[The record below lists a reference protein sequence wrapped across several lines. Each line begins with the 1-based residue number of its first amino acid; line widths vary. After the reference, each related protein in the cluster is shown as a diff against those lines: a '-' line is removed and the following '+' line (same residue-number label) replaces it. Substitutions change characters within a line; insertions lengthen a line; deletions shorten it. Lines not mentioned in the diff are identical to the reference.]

1 MTNNSPLSDENTY
14 VFDAESVSETTRLM
28 LQDRQMTRNMGGPF
42 SERSRADFSNMHDI
56 LDIACGPGGWV
67 LDVAY
72 EHPHIQVE
80 GIDTSRVLIEYARAS
95 ARAQKLSNAHFTI
108 MNALQPLE
116 FPDNAFDVVNA
127 RMLFAVVP
135 PDQWPHLL
143 QECLRITRPG
153 GTIRL
158 TEWEIPLTNS
168 PAYERLSHLFAT
180 ALHRTGRTFSP
191 DGYHIGMIPMLGP
204 FLRNLG
210 CEDVKSKGYA
220 FDFSFGTDSY
230 TDAYENTKIVYLQT
244 KPLIT
249 QVGLITEEEY
259 DILYNTMVIE
269 AYLPEFSGTSFAYT
283 AWGKKPVMG

>member
-1 MTNNSPLSDENTY
+1 MTNDSPLPDENTY

-28 LQDRQMTRNMGGPF
+28 LQDRQMTRGMGGPF
-42 SERSRADFSNMHDI
+42 SERDRAEFSNMHDI
-56 LDIACGPGGWV
+56 LDIACGSGGWV

-95 ARAQKLSNAHFTI
+95 ARSQKLVNAHFSI

-135 PDQWPHLL
+135 PDKWSSLL

-153 GTIRL
+153 GIIRL

-168 PAYERLSHLFAT
+168 AAYEQISRLFAT
-180 ALHRTGRTFSP
+180 SMHRIRRTFSP
-191 DGYHIGMIPMLGP
+191 DGYHIGIIPMLGP
-204 FLRNLG
+204 FLRTLG
-210 CEDVKSKGYA
+210 CEDVQSKAHA
-220 FDFSFGTDSY
+220 FDFSFGTANY
-230 TDAYENTKIVYLQT
+230 ADAYQNAKLIYLQA
-244 KPLIT
+244 KPMMT
-249 QVGLITEEEY
+249 QGGLMSDEDY
-259 DILYNTMVIE
+259 DILYNRMLADVCQ
-269 AYLPEFSGTSFAYT
+269 PEFSGTSFLCT
-283 AWGKKPVMG
+283 VWGKKPV